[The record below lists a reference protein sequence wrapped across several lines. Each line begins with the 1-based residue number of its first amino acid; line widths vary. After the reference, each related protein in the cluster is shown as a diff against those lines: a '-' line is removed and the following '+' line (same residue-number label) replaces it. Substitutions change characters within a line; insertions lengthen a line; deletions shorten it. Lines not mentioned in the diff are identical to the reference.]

1 MHLFLTIYVSFF
13 EWIRSNQFT
22 LLRIHATKLTKSF
35 EMIYKIVNEK
45 SNNSENIKI
54 LTVII
59 FRRNYIKWLNVKP
72 FFLEKKFHS

>member
-1 MHLFLTIYVSFF
+1 
-13 EWIRSNQFT
+13 
-22 LLRIHATKLTKSF
+22 
-35 EMIYKIVNEK
+35 MIYKIVNEK